1 MARRRLGLSGEIEFR
16 SVRGRSELLSTSTNS
31 VTMRHTILYSNI
43 ETLQEADVFHEL
55 CRAKLDE
62 YGFKTIEAAAISA
75 MRECCKDDPKHI
87 IDANSSVVVVS
98 EVYTSWLLFTFF
110 PEESNTRRMEIVLRF
125 ESSDALTS
133 LHTRMGFWGTAAIA
147 YYKLASEW
155 SGNQFPSKQIEAA
168 IHRASDGSVIL
179 EELERTEATLRDLP
193 KINDL
198 NSVLSDTDQIRMVE
212 CIVRLFSKKTG
223 LECE

>member
-1 MARRRLGLSGEIEFR
+1 
-16 SVRGRSELLSTSTNS
+16 
-31 VTMRHTILYSNI
+31 MRHTILYSNI

-110 PEESNTRRMEIVLRF
+110 PEESDTRREEIVLRF

-155 SGNQFPSKQIEAA
+155 SGKQFPSKQIEAA
-168 IHRASDGSVIL
+168 IHRATDGSVIF
-179 EELERTEATLRDLP
+179 EELERTESILRDLP

-212 CIVRLFSKKTG
+212 CIVRLFSNKTG